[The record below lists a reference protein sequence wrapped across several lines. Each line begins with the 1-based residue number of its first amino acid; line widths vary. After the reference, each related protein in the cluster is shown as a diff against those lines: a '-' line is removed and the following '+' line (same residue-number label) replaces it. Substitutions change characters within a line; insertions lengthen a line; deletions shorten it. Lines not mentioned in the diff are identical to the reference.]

1 MERQIA
7 ITGIG
12 LISPLGDSS
21 AALHTALCSGRTGV
35 RKAGWQGCYDSA
47 CQLAAQ
53 LIDFEPQKYLKGRP
67 LRPLDR
73 SSQLASAACGLA
85 LESSGWNSERRGAN
99 DLAVILGTMFA
110 GMHNIGDF
118 DRTAITSGPASVS
131 PMAFANTVI
140 NAAAGQTAIWHNMR
154 GPNTTVAAGS
164 ISGISAVGHGVDL
177 IRYKG
182 SKAVLAGGVDELSVE
197 SFCGFSEARL
207 LCTNHASAELPIP
220 FEQCRNGFALGEGA
234 GFLVLEEAEDAVKRG
249 ANVMAE
255 IKGYATAFDPSQ
267 GKDRELAVR
276 ALSRTMSA
284 ALKRSGMTADEIDFV
299 SASANGSVVGDSQEL
314 AALASVFGERA
325 ETLPI
330 TAIKSGIGE
339 ALAASG
345 PAQIAA
351 SIETFRTG
359 ELPGIIGL
367 NALSKDCRLKGISSE
382 TRMIRARSALING
395 LGLDGNCCSLVVAL
409 PQ

>member
-1 MERQIA
+1 MQHRVA

-12 LISPLGDSS
+12 LISALGDSP
-21 AALHTALCSGRTGV
+21 AALHSALCSGQTGV
-35 RKAGWQGCYDSA
+35 RNARRLYPSYDE

-53 LIDFEPQKYLKGRP
+53 LVDFEPEKYLKGRP

-73 SSQLASAACGLA
+73 SSQLASSACGLA
-85 LESSGWNSERRGAN
+85 LGNSGWNADTRATN
-99 DLAVILGTMFA
+99 DLAVIVGTMFA

-164 ISGISAVGHGVDL
+164 ISGISAVGHGADL
-177 IRYKG
+177 IRDIG
-182 SKAVLAGGVDELSVE
+182 SRAVLSGGVDELSVE
-197 SFCGFSEARL
+197 SFCGFGRARL
-207 LCTNHASAELPIP
+207 LCTNHACAELPIP
-220 FEQCRNGFALGEGA
+220 FEQNRNGFALGEGA
-234 GFLVLEEAEDAVKRG
+234 GFLVLEELNEAMKRG

-255 IKGYATAFDPSQ
+255 IKGYATAFDPTQ
-267 GKDRELAVR
+267 GKDSGLAIR
-276 ALSRTMSA
+276 TLSRSIRMA
-284 ALKRSGMTADEIDFV
+284 VKRSGMTTDEIDFV
-299 SASANGSVVGDSQEL
+299 SASANGSVARDPQEI
-314 AALASVFGERA
+314 AALASVFGARA
-325 ETLPI
+325 DALPI

-345 PAQIAA
+345 PAQIAVA
-351 SIETFRTG
+351 IETFRTG
-359 ELPGIIGL
+359 ELPGVIGL
-367 NALSKDCRLKGISSE
+367 NALSPDCSLKGISST
-382 TRMIRARSALING
+382 TRTMKARTALING
-395 LGLDGNCCSLVVAL
+395 LGLDGNCCSLVIAL